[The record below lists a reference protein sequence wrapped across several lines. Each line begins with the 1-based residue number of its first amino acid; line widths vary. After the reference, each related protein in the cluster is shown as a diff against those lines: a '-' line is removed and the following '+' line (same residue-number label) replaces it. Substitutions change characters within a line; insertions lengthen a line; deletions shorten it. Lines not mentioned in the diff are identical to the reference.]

1 MSNTGVSSIEG
12 SETSAVSSE
21 QSGAGGEQPTAEA
34 VRAQVRR
41 AKKKK
46 GLVIVN
52 TGNGKGKTTAALG
65 LMTRAWGRNMRIGV
79 IQFLKNENA
88 RFGEIKAIKRMGKID
103 WISTGDGWTW
113 TSQDMNETEAKA
125 RHGWK
130 IAQERIRSGSYDLFI
145 MDEFTYPLH
154 YGWLDTAEVVD
165 WLKANKPPMLH
176 LVITGRYAPQAL
188 IEYADL
194 VTEMNVIK
202 HPFKEQGIRAQ
213 PGIEY

>member
-1 MSNTGVSSIEG
+1 MLTENNQPIVTDEAQPQPSS
-12 SETSAVSSE
+12 SS
-21 QSGAGGEQPTAEA
+21 PTAEE
-34 VRAQVRR
+34 VRAKVRK

-65 LMTRAWGRNMRIGV
+65 VMTRAWGRNMRIGV

-125 RHGWK
+125 RHGWT
-130 IAQERIRSGSYDLFI
+130 IAQERIRSGAYDLFI

-154 YGWLDTAEVVD
+154 YGWLDTAEVIG

-176 LVITGRYAPQAL
+176 LIITGRYAPQAL
-188 IEYADL
+188 IDYADL